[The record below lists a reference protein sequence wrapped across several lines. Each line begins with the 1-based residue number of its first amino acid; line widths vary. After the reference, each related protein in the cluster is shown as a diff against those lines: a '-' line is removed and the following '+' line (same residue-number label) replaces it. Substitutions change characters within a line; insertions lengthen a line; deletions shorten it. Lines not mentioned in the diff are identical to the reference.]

1 MCYNKKWI
9 LLKNPLYEN
18 TGSHAGAYDNDNDFD
33 KDGDF
38 RSPAVYRKRMIMST
52 LASDY
57 ITLEL
62 HKVLEMLANEAANE
76 KTKALARALTP
87 ETDPERVRY
96 ALKQTE
102 DAFQL
107 SLRFG
112 TPAFD
117 SFQDVCAAVRHTQSG
132 ARVSL
137 KELLEIA
144 RLLRQI
150 SSLADWYGHCEGM
163 DTTLSDL
170 FARLQPNPYLADLL
184 ERSIENEERLA
195 DAASPELAA
204 IRRKIT
210 RAGIQ
215 LREKLE
221 KMIKSPAMQTYL
233 QESIVT
239 IRDGRYVIPVKAEHR
254 GDVAGLIHD
263 TSATGQT
270 YFIEPMAIV
279 DANNDIRLLETQEI
293 EETDRIIAKLCAACG
308 EAAETML
315 SGYEIAAELNLYF
328 AKASLGTMQQ
338 GMIPEISEDGSL
350 ILKKARHPLID
361 PKTVVPISLHLGGD
375 YHALIIT
382 GPNTG
387 GKTVALK
394 TVGLLTAMAM
404 CGLMIPAAEGSQIA
418 VFDRIL
424 VDIGDRQSIE
434 YNLSTFSAH
443 TLQDIDILKNA
454 DDCTLV
460 LIDELGSGTDPV
472 EGAALAVAMIER
484 LRMQGAELIVTTH
497 YQELKRYA
505 LETDD
510 VENASCEFDLET
522 LRPTY
527 RIVIGSPGKSNAFAI
542 AGSLGMPDDVI
553 AHAKQLVSTENQRF
567 ERAVEQLDRSRAE
580 HEKALAELERLR
592 ASAAQHEKEVREQA
606 ELLEQKRE
614 EELQK
619 IRAQARRI
627 VEQTVSESNALLE
640 ELRQLKKE
648 KEKADFSEK
657 IAAAKSHTKQTVDR
671 LYENSDTDSQSNY
684 VLPRPLKPG
693 DIVTVVSMGQSG
705 TVLLEPD
712 NKGVTVQIG
721 MMKTRVPLDQVRLEL
736 QKTQQKEKQAKQKTH
751 MTGVRSQKG
760 GVGVRSA
767 ASELDIRGCTIDEG
781 VMMTENFIAGALL
794 TGLNTVTII
803 HGKGT
808 GVLRRGIHDHLR
820 KMKQVKEFRLGVYG
834 EGEDGV
840 TIVTLK

>member
-1 MCYNKKWI
+1 M
-9 LLKNPLYEN
+9 N
-18 TGSHAGAYDNDNDFD
+18 TKLSQ
-33 KDGDF
+33 
-38 RSPAVYRKRMIMST
+38 
-52 LASDY
+52 DY

-62 HKVLEMLANEAANE
+62 QKVLEKLASEAANE
-76 KTKALARALTP
+76 KTKELARALVP
-87 ETDPERVRY
+87 DSDPARVRY
-96 ALKQTE
+96 ALQQTE
-102 DAFQL
+102 DAFRL
-107 SLRFG
+107 SVRFG
-112 TPAFD
+112 SPSFD
-117 SFQDVCAAVRHTQSG
+117 SFQDVCAAVRRTQSG

-150 SSLADWYGHCEGM
+150 SSLADWYAHCENTE
-163 DTTLSDL
+163 TTLSDL
-170 FARLQPNPYLADLL
+170 FSRLQPDPYLADLL

-195 DAASPELAA
+195 DAASSELAS

-210 RAGIQ
+210 QAGVR

-221 KMIKSPAMQTYL
+221 KMIRSSSMQTYL
-233 QESIVT
+233 QEAIIT

-279 DANNDIRLLETQEI
+279 DANNDIRLLETQEQEEI
-293 EETDRIIAKLCAACG
+293 ERIITRLCAACG
-308 EAAETML
+308 AAAEKLLT
-315 SGYEIAAELNLYF
+315 GYDICAELNLYF
-328 AKASLGTMQQ
+328 AKASLGTMQR
-338 GMIPEISEDGSL
+338 GVIPQISEDGS
-350 ILKKARHPLID
+350 IELKKARHPLID
-361 PKTVVPISLHLGGD
+361 PKTVVPINIALGGD

-404 CGLMIPAAEGSQIA
+404 CGLMIPAADGSRIS

-443 TLQDIDILKNA
+443 TIQDIEIIRNA
-454 DDCTLV
+454 DDRTLV

-472 EGAALAVAMIER
+472 EGAALAVAVIER

-505 LETDD
+505 LETPD

-522 LRPTY
+522 LKPTY

-542 AGSLGMPDDVI
+542 SHSLGMPEDVI
-553 AHAKQLVSTENQRF
+553 AQAKALISSENQRF
-567 ERAVEQLDRSRAE
+567 EQAVEQLDRTRAE
-580 HEKALAELERLR
+580 YEKQLAELERLK
-592 ASAAQHEKEVREQA
+592 ASIAVHEREVREQA

-614 EELQK
+614 EELAK

-627 VEQTVSESNALLE
+627 VEQTVTESGALLE
-640 ELRQLKKE
+640 ELRALKKE
-648 KEKADFSEK
+648 KDQADFAQK
-657 IAAAKSHTKQTVDR
+657 INAAKQKSNQTIDR
-671 LYENSDTDSQSNY
+671 LYANSDTEEQSNY
-684 VLPRPLKPG
+684 TLPRALKKG
-693 DIVTVVSMGQSG
+693 DAVLVVSMGRVG
-705 TVLLEPD
+705 TVLAEPS
-712 NKGVTVQIG
+712 GGTVTVQIG
-721 MMKTRVPLDQVRLEL
+721 AMKTRVPLDGVRLEKQQPK
-736 QKTQQKEKQAKQKTH
+736 QKQSQKTH
-751 MTGVRSQKG
+751 TTVVRSQKG
-760 GVGVRSA
+760 GTGVRSA
-767 ASELDIRGCTIDEG
+767 ATELDIRGCTVDEG
-781 VMMTENFIAGALL
+781 IMMTENFIAGSLL
-794 TGLNTVTII
+794 SGFETVTII

-808 GVLRRGIHDHLR
+808 GALRKGIHDHLR
-820 KMKQVKEFRLGVYG
+820 RMKQVKSYRLGVYG

-840 TIVTLK
+840 TIVSLK